1 MSDTGYPDFINREKQ
16 QLLKEAAEME
26 ISCKRIIE
34 LADKVIDGRGITRA
48 EAMELIRTSDADTL
62 VLLAMADKIR
72 QKFRGNGIDFCAIV
86 NARSGHCPENGRFCA
101 Q

>member
-34 LADKVIDGRGITRA
+34 LADKVIRRAGDYPGRSYGVDSYLGR
-48 EAMELIRTSDADTL
+48 RH
-62 VLLAMADKIR
+62 
-72 QKFRGNGIDFCAIV
+72 FGP
-86 NARSGHCPENGRFCA
+86 SGYGG
-101 Q
+101 